1 MPQPRHLLVECII
14 ETIAMAEAGHIHCD
28 IRNHRI
34 QTTQYVQ

>member
-1 MPQPRHLLVECII
+1 MPQPRHPLI
-14 ETIAMAEAGHIHCD
+14 ETIAMTEAGHIHCD